1 MSKPP
6 EQYLDEAILMSRSLF
21 PETEK
26 QRHYREL
33 LMEMSHEYRQH
44 LMTNHNSDIAR
55 AYHTLYEMMT
65 ETTVHA

>member
-6 EQYLDEAILMSRSLF
+6 QRYLDEAMLMSRSLF

-26 QRHYREL
+26 KRHYREL

-44 LMTNHNSDIAR
+44 LANNPNSDIAR

-65 ETTVHA
+65 RKPISV